1 MQERRPV
8 VHEHDRPPGLA
19 VTVYPVIVEPP
30 SDTGALHDTTL
41 CPFAPLVPETLV
53 GTPDNVY
60 GVAALDALDALLVPA
75 AFVAVTVNV

>member
-1 MQERRPV
+1 MQDRAPV
-8 VHEHDRPPGLA
+8 VHEHDAPPELA
-19 VTVYPVIVEPP
+19 VTVYPVIVKPP

>member
-1 MQERRPV
+1 M
-8 VHEHDRPPGLA
+8 GA
-19 VTVYPVIVEPP
+19 V
-30 SDTGALHDTTL
+30 HDTTL
-41 CPFAPLVPETLV
+41 CAFAPLVPDTLV

>member
-1 MQERRPV
+1 MHERRPV

-30 SDTGALHDTTL
+30 SDAGAVHDTTL
-41 CPFAPLVPETLV
+41 CAFAPLVPDTLV
-53 GTPDNVY
+53 GRPDNIY
-60 GVAALDALDALLVPA
+60 GVAELDALDALLVPA

>member
-1 MQERRPV
+1 MHERRPV

-30 SDTGALHDTTL
+30 SDAGAVHDTTL
-41 CPFAPLVPETLV
+41 CAFAPLVPDTLV

-75 AFVAVTVNV
+75 IFVAVTVNV

>member
-1 MQERRPV
+1 MQERAPL
-8 VHEHDRPPGLA
+8 VHEHVCPPGFA

-30 SDTGALHDTTL
+30 FDEGAVHDTTL
-41 CPFAPLVPETLV
+41 CAFAPLVAATLV

-60 GVAALDALDALLVPA
+60 GVAALDALDALLVPY